1 MRTFVAP
8 TRTVSNTGRKPIAR
22 TLSTTVSPDRP
33 VTPNR
38 PDASDVAPFPDC
50 PSTPICTPASGRCVP
65 CVTVVPSTTPLCAC
79 SRDGIASD
87 STAVAKTRAVLPR
100 FIACRTDV
108 LRCLVCRGEMRATI
122 PGPTGGRN
130 RQYRCGG
137 PANRLLAWRAH
148 ALHVGRMK
156 PTLRLFVV
164 GASIAGCA
172 VFRPSTAA
180 GPGDAHTPLARSID
194 SMIGARDFRSANW
207 GILIVDP
214 ERRETLYTHNAT
226 KLFIP
231 ASNQKLVVSSVLLER
246 MGPDYHF
253 RTILAARG
261 TIADGTLNGDLA
273 VIGRGDPTASN
284 HMKGDAML
292 PLRAIA
298 DSLWQRGVRR
308 ITGDV
313 VAAGDACPGPV
324 AGSGWPWDQ
333 LDATSFA
340 GVDELLFNEGL
351 QTVRVRPGARI
362 GDPAVVETRPAR
374 MFPILQ
380 TSVTTVARDTTAG
393 AAGG

>member
-1 MRTFVAP
+1 
-8 TRTVSNTGRKPIAR
+8 
-22 TLSTTVSPDRP
+22 
-33 VTPNR
+33 
-38 PDASDVAPFPDC
+38 
-50 PSTPICTPASGRCVP
+50 
-65 CVTVVPSTTPLCAC
+65 
-79 SRDGIASD
+79 
-87 STAVAKTRAVLPR
+87 
-100 FIACRTDV
+100 
-108 LRCLVCRGEMRATI
+108 
-122 PGPTGGRN
+122 
-130 RQYRCGG
+130 
-137 PANRLLAWRAH
+137 
-148 ALHVGRMK
+148 MK
-156 PTLRLFVV
+156 PTIRLFVV

-180 GPGDAHTPLARSID
+180 GPGGAHTPLARSID

-313 VAAGDACPGPV
+313 VAAGDAMPGAV
-324 AGSGWPWDQ
+324 AGAAWPWDA
-333 LDATSFA
+333 LDGNSYA

-351 QTVRVRPGARI
+351 SAIRVRPGAKI
-362 GDPAVVETRPAR
+362 GDPAVVQTAIACAAPSAFATPRRISSVRLTESRPCSLMTCFSVRPGTCAMTSAVPEVPRSRTRWTATMFGWSSCATKRASRAKRVIASSSSMYFAR
-374 MFPILQ
+374 ISLMA
-380 TSVTTVARDTTAG
+380 TSSLVARSRAR
-393 AAGG
+393 